1 MSNFRPYNTIG
12 KEEIE
17 AVQKVMRTGILSKFL
32 GSAGEDFY
40 GGPQVQKFENNIKKY
55 FKVKYAITVN
65 SWTSGLICCVGA
77 LDISPGDE
85 IIVTTWSMCASAT
98 AILHWNCI
106 PVFVDVDPD
115 TYNIDPNSIE
125 KKITKKTKAIMTV
138 DIFGQS
144 CEILKIMKI
153 AKKYNLKVISD
164 SAQSIGS
171 KVGDK
176 YSGTL
181 ADVGGYS
188 LNYHKHINTGEG
200 GIIVTNNKKIYQR
213 ACLIRNHAEAAIK
226 KSANKNELSN
236 MIGHNFRFGEV
247 ESAIGIQQLKKLKKL
262 IKKRQFLIGILNREL
277 SKLKFLKIPKVH
289 KNNTHV
295 YYLYPLKYDYLKGL
309 VTRKQLV
316 SKLKSNKV
324 PYLIEGYSNIHLLP
338 IFQKKVAY
346 GKNNFPWSINKLN
359 KNYDY
364 TKGICP
370 NAEEL
375 NDKSFFAIEICLFEL
390 SKKNIRFIISKF
402 RKTWKEIF
410 SQNV

>member
-1 MSNFRPYNTIG
+1 MN
-12 KEEIE
+12 
-17 AVQKVMRTGILSKFL
+17 
-32 GSAGEDFY
+32 
-40 GGPQVQKFENNIKKY
+40 KY
-55 FKVKYAITVN
+55 I
-65 SWTSGLICCVGA
+65 
-77 LDISPGDE
+77 
-85 IIVTTWSMCASAT
+85 
-98 AILHWNCI
+98 
-106 PVFVDVDPD
+106 FV
-115 TYNIDPNSIE
+115 
-125 KKITKKTKAIMTV
+125 
-138 DIFGQS
+138 
-144 CEILKIMKI
+144 
-153 AKKYNLKVISD
+153 
-164 SAQSIGS
+164 
-171 KVGDK
+171 
-176 YSGTL
+176 
-181 ADVGGYS
+181 
-188 LNYHKHINTGEG
+188 
-200 GIIVTNNKKIYQR
+200 
-213 ACLIRNHAEAAIK
+213 
-226 KSANKNELSN
+226 
-236 MIGHNFRFGEV
+236 
-247 ESAIGIQQLKKLKKL
+247 KKLKKL